1 MANPQSAYKAL
12 QVNTRLIIEA
22 GMDVQELADKLLER
36 GIINE
41 GERRR
46 ATDRLCGMTAE
57 ERLGRLLEVI
67 RASVKLNGNVFD
79 QFINILEEND
89 SVRMITLANKLKEGK
104 LTYVNHYLL
113 AFSFIL
119 ILSLFFF
126 PSHCSHV

>member
-1 MANPQSAYKAL
+1 MANPKSAYKAL

-22 GMDVQELADKLLER
+22 DIDVQELADKLLER

-41 GERRR
+41 GERRK

-79 QFINILEEND
+79 QFVNILEENG
-89 SVRMITLANKLKEGK
+89 SVRMIALANQLKEGK
-104 LTYVNHYLL
+104 LTHISHQLL
-113 AFSFIL
+113 YSLLF
-119 ILSLFFF
+119 LS
-126 PSHCSHV
+126 